1 MNAIA
6 LWVLLILNPNGQL
19 TTMAFPTHSDC
30 LLMRD
35 NIAQMRNV
43 TANDRTLKCVKS
55 RMAMPPQAH

>member
-19 TTMAFPTHSDC
+19 TTMAFLTQSDC

-55 RMAMPPQAH
+55 RMVMPPQAH